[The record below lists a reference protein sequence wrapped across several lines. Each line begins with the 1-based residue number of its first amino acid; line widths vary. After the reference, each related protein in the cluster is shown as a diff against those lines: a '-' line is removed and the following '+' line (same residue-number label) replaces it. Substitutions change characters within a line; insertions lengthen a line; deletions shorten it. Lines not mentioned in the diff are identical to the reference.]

1 VKKIGRFHVLTD
13 ICLQT
18 HFSHVELAELAIAG
32 GADTI
37 QFRQKDG
44 ATREMIRVAEQMQA
58 LCKRAGVT
66 FIINDRVD
74 VAIASHADGVHLGQD
89 DFPIPLARK
98 LLGEEAIIG
107 GSAGNLEEARKCLGE
122 GADYIGFGPVYPT
135 TSKDAPVSGLTWRQ
149 VSWRRFLAYHRHR
162 YNNTIFLGEKMRVHC
177 SHPPSAVRMTRR
189 RPDAFVVCWRRD
201 NMTERVSDIGE
212 FGLIRRIDELV
223 NREGIRSERVTV
235 GIGDDTA
242 AFLPRPGYELLMTCD
257 CIVEN
262 RHYLPEYIR
271 PLDLGRRAMVVNS
284 AYRGPWGKPSM
295 PLSHSAEGRN
305 WSRMSKRHTAVFLEL
320 NPFV

>member
-1 VKKIGRFHVLTD
+1 MKKIGRFQVLTD

-18 HFSHVELAELAIAG
+18 HFSHLELAELAIAG

-98 LLGEEAIIG
+98 LLGEKAIIG
-107 GSAGNLEEARKCLGE
+107 GSAGTVEEAQKCMLE

-135 TSKDAPVSGLTWRQ
+135 TSKGDAGPAAGLGSLKEIVET
-149 VSWRRFLAYHRHR
+149 VPLPIIAIGGIGV
-162 YNNTIFLGEKMRVHC
+162 NNASPLIQAGVHGIAVI
-177 SHPPSAVRMTRR
+177 SAVCCQQDPEEAARCLRR
-189 RPDAFVVCWRRD
+189 
-201 NMTERVSDIGE
+201 
-212 FGLIRRIDELV
+212 
-223 NREGIRSERVTV
+223 
-235 GIGDDTA
+235 
-242 AFLPRPGYELLMTCD
+242 LL
-257 CIVEN
+257 EA
-262 RHYLPEYIR
+262 
-271 PLDLGRRAMVVNS
+271 DLHA
-284 AYRGPWGKPSM
+284 
-295 PLSHSAEGRN
+295 
-305 WSRMSKRHTAVFLEL
+305 
-320 NPFV
+320 

>member
-1 VKKIGRFHVLTD
+1 MKKMGRFHVLTD

-44 ATREMIRVAEQMQA
+44 ATRQMIRVAEQMQA

-107 GSAGNLEEARKCLGE
+107 GSAGSMEEARKCLLE

-135 TSKDAPVSGLTWRQ
+135 TSKEDAGPAAGLGLLKQIVEAIPLPIIAIGGITADNTPPVIQAG
-149 VSWRRFLAYHRHR
+149 
-162 YNNTIFLGEKMRVHC
+162 VHGIAVI
-177 SHPPSAVRMTRR
+177 SAVCCQNDPTEAALCLRR
-189 RPDAFVVCWRRD
+189 
-201 NMTERVSDIGE
+201 
-212 FGLIRRIDELV
+212 
-223 NREGIRSERVTV
+223 
-235 GIGDDTA
+235 
-242 AFLPRPGYELLMTCD
+242 LLEAD
-257 CIVEN
+257 P
-262 RHYLPEYIR
+262 Y
-271 PLDLGRRAMVVNS
+271 A
-284 AYRGPWGKPSM
+284 
-295 PLSHSAEGRN
+295 
-305 WSRMSKRHTAVFLEL
+305 
-320 NPFV
+320 